1 MSEEDQNQQQ
11 KKALLTLA
19 IELGDKKKQLLNIY
33 LDSKPEQLAY
43 DFCLQNNLDFDSM
56 QNLTEEIKNALSNY
70 KNEPNQDIK
79 NQISE
84 KEEPTLS
91 NKNNQK
97 SNEFDMEHI
106 ENQDNPEESR
116 ELSHDE
122 YQEKIENEN
131 LEHNIENKENENEH
145 KTEELSDENNEKRQN
160 LENQNEYQE
169 NQEKEEIHSDE
180 HIDEHEHDNNQEHES
195 ENEHA
200 GQEHEEE
207 NEQLIKHEINLEEG
221 NNTNIKKNIE
231 KNENIENQEEN
242 QLNIKQN
249 EKIENKDIDQ
259 LNKKNENNENDEN
272 ENNENNEKNI
282 KKEENEEE
290 LAKEEEG
297 DEMMD
302 MNENEDDEVVP
313 SYLSPTI
320 CFQYKQRQI
329 AQPKPKSEYSDF
341 DTTYQKKDKTKEFV
355 SELNEEVVN
364 HLNINQNNQKYLP
377 KDYYDNPEGKNF
389 GERLYQRELKLKEKA
404 MEKIKNK
411 VKEENK
417 AKEENLTFVP
427 KINEY
432 NIIALQNRKINRI
445 QYNDENR
452 IIHYKD
458 YLMAKE
464 NKVKNKILKEE
475 DATFMPKLNK
485 NSMKMTEGRTTK
497 IPRYEQLY
505 KTKLDVKKLEEKI
518 YDEQNMF
525 KPKINKN
532 YKGGKSDNKKMEK
545 YASLTFEERQKK
557 FKELVEEKRSKLIEQ
572 KNTNIDKKT
581 GKKLFNPSINKNKK
595 LDNERKNK
603 PIFNELYSDS
613 EKYKIK
619 KEELE
624 KKVLELEQF
633 NTQFKASLR
642 SEEMY
647 DKQKNIA
654 FEKVFKRLD
663 SDKDGKISK
672 NNIDLYGISKRL
684 MKIISPIMDEL
695 KNGNKA
701 ISCEEFVKKCEKIY
715 ETLNYADKK
724 ELFIYTMG
732 GAIKS
737 VYETEPF
744 RRKQVQRKS
753 KGKSLK
759 NTVRTNNLKYGKYI
773 KDLKP
778 SHI

>member
-1 MSEEDQNQQQ
+1 
-11 KKALLTLA
+11 
-19 IELGDKKKQLLNIY
+19 
-33 LDSKPEQLAY
+33 
-43 DFCLQNNLDFDSM
+43 
-56 QNLTEEIKNALSNY
+56 
-70 KNEPNQDIK
+70 
-79 NQISE
+79 
-84 KEEPTLS
+84 
-91 NKNNQK
+91 
-97 SNEFDMEHI
+97 
-106 ENQDNPEESR
+106 
-116 ELSHDE
+116 
-122 YQEKIENEN
+122 
-131 LEHNIENKENENEH
+131 
-145 KTEELSDENNEKRQN
+145 
-160 LENQNEYQE
+160 
-169 NQEKEEIHSDE
+169 
-180 HIDEHEHDNNQEHES
+180 
-195 ENEHA
+195 
-200 GQEHEEE
+200 
-207 NEQLIKHEINLEEG
+207 
-221 NNTNIKKNIE
+221 
-231 KNENIENQEEN
+231 
-242 QLNIKQN
+242 
-249 EKIENKDIDQ
+249 
-259 LNKKNENNENDEN
+259 
-272 ENNENNEKNI
+272 
-282 KKEENEEE
+282 
-290 LAKEEEG
+290 
-297 DEMMD
+297 MMD
-302 MNENEDDEVVP
+302 MNENEDDEAVP

-432 NIIALQNRKINRI
+432 NIIALQNRKLNRI

-532 YKGGKSDNKKMEK
+532 YKGGKSNNKKMEK

-557 FKELVEEKRSKLIEQ
+557 FKELVEEKRGKLIEQ

-603 PIFNELYSDS
+603 PIFIELYSDS

-647 DKQKNIA
+647 DKHKNIA

>member
-1 MSEEDQNQQQ
+1 MSEEEQNKES

-79 NQISE
+79 NHISE
-84 KEEPTLS
+84 KDEQTLS

-97 SNEFDMEHI
+97 SNEFDMEQV

-116 ELSHDE
+116 EISNDE
-122 YQEKIENEN
+122 YQEKIENEHEKEN
-131 LEHNIENKENENEH
+131 LEQNVENKENEIEH
-145 KTEELSDENNEKRQN
+145 EENHEQGEN
-160 LENQNEYQE
+160 LE

-180 HIDEHEHDNNQEHES
+180 HIDEHDVNNLEQEHES
-195 ENEHA
+195 ENEYVDHENED
-200 GQEHEEE
+200 EHE
-207 NEQLIKHEINLEEG
+207 QQQIKHEINLEGEI
-221 NNTNIKKNIE
+221 NNDINKNIE
-231 KNENIENQEEN
+231 KNENVAKKEEN
-242 QLNIKQN
+242 QLNIEQN
-249 EKIENKDIDQ
+249 EKIEKNIEQSNK
-259 LNKKNENNENDEN
+259 NNENKGEN
-272 ENNENNEKNI
+272 TEKNV

-302 MNENEDDEVVP
+302 MNENEDEDAIP

-329 AQPKPKSEYSDF
+329 AQPKPKPEYSDF

-389 GERLYQRELKLKEKA
+389 GERLYQRELKLKEEA

-427 KINEY
+427 KINDY
-432 NIIALQNRKINRI
+432 NIVALQNRKLNRI

-464 NKVKNKILKEE
+464 NKVKHKVFKDE
-475 DATFMPKLNK
+475 DATFMPKINK
-485 NSMKMTEGRTTK
+485 NSKKMNEGRTTK

-505 KTKLDVKKLEEKI
+505 KTKVDMKKLEEKV

-532 YKGGKSDNKKMEK
+532 YKGGKNNNKNMAK

-557 FKELVEEKRSKLIEQ
+557 FKELVEEKRGKLIEQ

-595 LDNERKNK
+595 LDDERKNK

-633 NTQFKASLR
+633 NTKFKASER

-647 DKQKNIA
+647 DKQKSIA
-654 FEKVFKRLD
+654 FEKIFKRLD
-663 SDKDGKISK
+663 NDKDGQISK
-672 NNIDLYGISKRL
+672 DDIDVFGISKRL
-684 MKIISPIMDEL
+684 LKIITPIMDEL
-695 KNGNKA
+695 KKGGGSL
-701 ISCEEFVKKCEKIY
+701 SCADFVKKCEKIY
-715 ETLNYADKK
+715 VNLNYADKK
-724 ELFIYTMG
+724 ELFIYSMG

-744 RRKQVQRKS
+744 RRKKVQKKS
-753 KGKSLK
+753 RGKSLK
-759 NTVRTNNLKYGKYI
+759 NTKKIKTENKENIVQELKE
-773 KDLKP
+773 
-778 SHI
+778 

>member
-84 KEEPTLS
+84 KEDPTLS

-116 ELSHDE
+116 EISHDE

-195 ENEHA
+195 ENEHV

-207 NEQLIKHEINLEEG
+207 NEQLMKHEINLEEE

-231 KNENIENQEEN
+231 KNENIEKKEEN

-249 EKIENKDIDQ
+249 EKNENKDIEQ
-259 LNKKNENNENDEN
+259 LNNKNEKNGTDEN
-272 ENNENNEKNI
+272 ENNEKKI

-302 MNENEDDEVVP
+302 MNENEDDEAVP

-432 NIIALQNRKINRI
+432 NIIALQNRKLNRI

-532 YKGGKSDNKKMEK
+532 YKGGKSNNKKMEK

-557 FKELVEEKRSKLIEQ
+557 FKELVEEKRGKLIEQ

-603 PIFNELYSDS
+603 PIFIELYSDS

-633 NTQFKASLR
+633 NTQFKASVR

>member
-1 MSEEDQNQQQ
+1 MSEEDQNKES

-79 NQISE
+79 NHISE
-84 KEEPTLS
+84 KDEQTLS

-97 SNEFDMEHI
+97 SNEFDIEQV

-116 ELSHDE
+116 EISNDE
-122 YQEKIENEN
+122 YQEKIENEHEKEN
-131 LEHNIENKENENEH
+131 LEQNVENKENEIEH
-145 KTEELSDENNEKRQN
+145 EENHEQGEN
-160 LENQNEYQE
+160 LE

-180 HIDEHEHDNNQEHES
+180 HIDEHDVNNLEQEHES
-195 ENEHA
+195 ENEHVDHENED
-200 GQEHEEE
+200 EHE
-207 NEQLIKHEINLEEG
+207 QQQIKHEINLEGEI
-221 NNTNIKKNIE
+221 NTNINKNIE
-231 KNENIENQEEN
+231 KNENVAKKEEN
-242 QLNIKQN
+242 QLNIEQN
-249 EKIENKDIDQ
+249 EKIE
-259 LNKKNENNENDEN
+259 KNIEHSNNNNENKGEN
-272 ENNENNEKNI
+272 TEKNV

-302 MNENEDDEVVP
+302 MNENEDEDAIP

-329 AQPKPKSEYSDF
+329 AQPKPKPEYSDF

-389 GERLYQRELKLKEKA
+389 GERLYQRELKLKEEA

-427 KINEY
+427 KINDY
-432 NIIALQNRKINRI
+432 NIVALQNRKLNRI

-464 NKVKNKILKEE
+464 NKVKHKVFKDE
-475 DATFMPKLNK
+475 DATFMPKINK
-485 NSMKMTEGRTTK
+485 NSKKMNEGRTTK

-505 KTKLDVKKLEEKI
+505 KTKVDMKKLEEKV

-532 YKGGKSDNKKMEK
+532 YKGGKNNNKNMTK

-557 FKELVEEKRSKLIEQ
+557 FKELVEEKRGKLIEQ

-595 LDNERKNK
+595 LDDERKNK

-633 NTQFKASLR
+633 NTEFKASVR

-672 NNIDLYGISKRL
+672 NNMDLYGISKRL
-684 MKIISPIMDEL
+684 MKIISPIFDEL
-695 KNGNKA
+695 KNGSGA

-724 ELFIYTMG
+724 ELFIYTMS

-744 RRKQVQRKS
+744 RRKQVSGKS
-753 KGKSLK
+753 KGKSIK
-759 NTVRTNNLKYGKYI
+759 NTGKTNNLKYAKYM